1 MGVYIKGM
9 EMPKNCESCQFR
21 RCISDLIMF
30 SWVGCQLDVG
40 IAKKESFKGR
50 HPDCPLV
57 EVKAPHGR
65 LGDLDALMNEM
76 DKQENA
82 LYEHGHEFSFSFKSG
97 GDVCTAWYN
106 VEMMVEDAPTIIP
119 AEDGEP

>member
-30 SWVGCQLDVG
+30 SWVGCQLDAG

-57 EVKAPHGR
+57 EIKAPHGR
-65 LGDLDALMNEM
+65 LGDLDALV
-76 DKQENA
+76 
-82 LYEHGHEFSFSFKSG
+82 HE
-97 GDVCTAWYN
+97 YYR
-106 VEMMVEDAPTIIP
+106 APTYPNLCKAINNEP
-119 AEDGEP
+119 TVLEAEGNKDG

>member
-30 SWVGCQLDVG
+30 GWVGCQLDVG
-40 IAKKESFKGR
+40 MAKKESFKGR

-65 LGDLDALMNEM
+65 LIDADALRARM
-76 DKQENA
+76 
-82 LYEHGHEFSFSFKSG
+82 YHEAFETDSDMQRWESG
-97 GDVCTAWYN
+97 CWIRYKLFERTEEA
-106 VEMMVEDAPTIIP
+106 APTVLE
-119 AEDGEP
+119 AEGEG

>member
-1 MGVYIKGM
+1 MGVYIKNLD
-9 EMPKNCESCQFR
+9 MPKNCESCQFR

-40 IAKKESFKGR
+40 MAKKESFKGR

-65 LGDLDALMNEM
+65 LIDVGALNHAYY
-76 DKQENA
+76 QRPTYSNLCNA
-82 LYEHGHEFSFSFKSG
+82 I
-97 GDVCTAWYN
+97 N
-106 VEMMVEDAPTIIP
+106 NAPTVLE
-119 AEDGEP
+119 AEGNEDG